1 MDRYQRLIEA
11 TFNPWF
17 IAFPSLDMQYRFLFP
32 SRKRL
37 HREMDTFLDK
47 MTQVIT
53 HKRELLNH
61 QKNSVPESERDIL
74 TLMIEAEKNG
84 EGSMT
89 NEELQVCFSLL
100 LSIRPLRYDH
110 CCCFKNNLLV
120 FFIAG
125 HDTTALALS
134 YTAYYL
140 AVNPASILRKRG
152 IH

>member
-1 MDRYQRLIEA
+1 MNNDSSTRFFIVEFEFGAIDNPKSEWVDRYQRLIEA

-17 IAFPSLDMQYRFLFP
+17 IAFPNLDMRYRFLFP

-37 HREMDTFLDK
+37 HREMDAFLDK
-47 MTQVIT
+47 MSQVIT

-61 QKNSVPESERDIL
+61 QKTTVPESERDIL

-100 LSIRPLRYDH
+100 
-110 CCCFKNNLLV
+110 
-120 FFIAG
+120 FI
-125 HDTTALALS
+125 DPITE
-134 YTAYYL
+134 
-140 AVNPASILRKRG
+140 I
-152 IH
+152 